1 MENKPKPECVA
12 GGKIILQLYITGM
25 SENSVRAIQNITQIC
40 DRYPAGQFDLEII
53 DIYKNPSVAEEQ
65 KIVFS
70 PSLVRQQ
77 PLPKKTF
84 IGDLSDMEK
93 VIRGLGVTFKEL

>member
-1 MENKPKPECVA
+1 MENNSNPEFIA
-12 GGKIILQLYITGM
+12 KGKIILQLYITGM
-25 SENSVRAIQNITQIC
+25 SENSVRAIENITQLC
-40 DRYPAGQFDLEII
+40 DRYLNGRFDLEII

-70 PSLVRQQ
+70 PSLIKQL

-84 IGDLSDMEK
+84 IGDLSDTK
-93 VIRGLGVTFKEL
+93 TVIRGLGIAFKE